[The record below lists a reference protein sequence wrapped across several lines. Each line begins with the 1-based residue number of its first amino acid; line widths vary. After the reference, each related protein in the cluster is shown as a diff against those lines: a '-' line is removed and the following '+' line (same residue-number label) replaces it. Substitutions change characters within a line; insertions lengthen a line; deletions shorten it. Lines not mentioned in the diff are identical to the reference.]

1 MRYFAFFIITLVT
14 LGFYSCKDSE
24 GTIGDSPI
32 TANGQD
38 RDADSITGDAYVYHL
53 PVIFHVFYKDKN
65 DANQYISHSRLKK
78 ILDNVNE
85 LYQGDVY
92 NQQLDTLPSENLH
105 VLFELAEKDPNGKR
119 LSIPGVEY
127 IKINEDSIDC
137 KDFMHNKHY
146 AQYSWNQNDYINVM
160 VYTFKNTD
168 EGSVTLGISNL
179 PYQVKGYPEIE
190 GLTSTKNYPMGK
202 PGDFPY
208 CVSLNAIYVN
218 EQYEGTR
225 YTTDKGSKNYQYN
238 TADPNA
244 TLAHELGHYLGL
256 FHTFSEAEDK
266 DGNKDA
272 ADSEDDSDYCTDTPS
287 YNRIAYSKWLTS
299 YITEARKIKR
309 DTAFTVKQLAK
320 RSNSEGKEWASDN
333 LMDYS
338 ICYSMRFTP
347 EQAYRMRQVLY
358 YSPLIPG
365 PKKKRPTTRTWSETP
380 DEESD
385 LPNVLAIDRVC
396 KPKTY
401 YVKTK
406 TYNVKTR

>member
-1 MRYFAFFIITLVT
+1 MRHFAFFIITLVT
-14 LGFYSCKDSE
+14 IGFYSCKDSE

-38 RDADSITGDAYVYHL
+38 RDGDSITGDDYVYHL
-53 PVIFHVFYKDKN
+53 PVIFHVFYKNKN

-92 NQQLDTLPSENLH
+92 NQQLDTLESENLH

-127 IKINEDSIDC
+127 IKINDDSIDC
-137 KDFMHNKHY
+137 KDFMHSKKY

-168 EGSVTLGISNL
+168 EGAVTLGISNL

-190 GLTSTKNYPMGK
+190 GLQDGKNYPMNK
-202 PGDFPY
+202 PGSFPY

-225 YTTDKGSKNYQYN
+225 YTTDKDKKNYQYN

-266 DGNKDA
+266 DGNQDA
-272 ADSEDDSDYCTDTPS
+272 ADNDDDSDYCTDTPS
-287 YNRIAYSKWLTS
+287 YNRIAYNKWLTN
-299 YITEARKIKR
+299 YITEARKINK
-309 DTAFTVKQLAK
+309 DTSFTVKQLAK
-320 RSNSEGKEWASDN
+320 RSNSKNKEWEADN

-347 EQAYRMRQVLY
+347 EQAHRMRQVLY

-365 PKKKRPTTRTWSETP
+365 PKKKRITTRSWAETP
-380 DEESD
+380 DEETD
-385 LPNVLAIDRVC
+385 LPNVLAIDRAI
-396 KPKTY
+396 KP
-401 YVKTK
+401 K
-406 TYNVKTR
+406 TYNVKTK